1 MHCTRCDCQD
11 PKYFVV
17 IRGLTI
23 CRRCISYNGN
33 EGNVLSVGNEI
44 EIDLP
49 FELTPSQQIASHRI
63 ADTVQKRDVLVKAV
77 CGAGKTELVM
87 ETIRRF
93 LTEGKTI
100 GVAIARRQVVLQLS
114 ERFRQAFP
122 GVQVSEVC
130 EGHTKQL
137 SGQLI
142 VCTTHQL
149 FRFPNA
155 FDCLIL
161 DEPDAFPF
169 KGNDVLHG
177 FSRIAC
183 RGTFIYLSA
192 TPDRELLMKVKKN
205 ECELVEINQRPHG
218 AALPVPRLIQIP
230 KLFHRLILMTWM
242 RRTRTP
248 QLIFVPT
255 IDQAERLA
263 KFFRLKSVTS
273 HSEDI
278 EETLRQFT
286 TGNLKRLICT
296 TVLERG
302 LTFAHVQV
310 AVMSAD
316 HIVFDASSLTQ
327 ISGRVGRSMDDPSGE
342 VLFLFDAKTKGI
354 RRCINDIK
362 KANASA

>member
-1 MHCTRCDCQD
+1 MHCTRCDCRD

-17 IRGLTI
+17 IRGTTI

-33 EGNVLSVGNEI
+33 EGNVLSVGQEVK
-44 EIDLP
+44 IDLP
-49 FELTPSQQIASHRI
+49 FELTSSQQIASMKIAEAAHR
-63 ADTVQKRDVLVKAV
+63 RDVLVKAV

-93 LTEGKTI
+93 LAEGKTI

-114 ERFRQAFP
+114 DRFRHAFP

-130 EGHTKQL
+130 EGHTMQL

-161 DEPDAFPF
+161 DEPDAFPY

-177 FSRIAC
+177 FAQIAC

-205 ECELVEINQRPHG
+205 ECELVEINRRPHG
-218 AALPVPRLIQIP
+218 SSLPVPRLVQVP
-230 KLFHRLILMTWM
+230 KLLHKFILMVWM
-242 RRTRTP
+242 HRTRTP

-255 IDQAERLA
+255 IDQAEHLA
-263 KFFRLKSVTS
+263 KLFRLKSVTS

-278 EETLRQFT
+278 EETLRQFI
-286 TGNLKRLICT
+286 TGDLKRLICT

-316 HIVFDASSLTQ
+316 HVVFDASSLTQ
-327 ISGRVGRSMDDPSGE
+327 ISGRVGRSMDDPGGE
-342 VLFLFDAKTKGI
+342 VLFLFDSKTKGI
-354 RRCINDIK
+354 LRCINDIK
-362 KANASA
+362 KANTTV

>member
-1 MHCTRCDCQD
+1 MHCPRCDCQD

-17 IRGLTI
+17 IRGTTI

-33 EGNVLSVGNEI
+33 EGNVLSVGVDI

-49 FELTPSQQIASHRI
+49 FELTLSQQIASQRI
-63 ADTVQKRDVLVKAV
+63 AEVAHERDILVKAV

-93 LTEGKTI
+93 LSEGKTI

-114 ERFRQAFP
+114 QRFRQAFP

-130 EGHTKQL
+130 EGHTTQL

-149 FRFPNA
+149 FRFPHA

-169 KGNDVLHG
+169 KGNEVLHG
-177 FSRIAC
+177 FSRMAC

-192 TPDRELLMKVKKN
+192 TPDSDLLSKVKKK
-205 ECELVEINQRPHG
+205 ECELIEINHRPHG
-218 AALPVPRLIQIP
+218 ARLPVPRLVQVP
-230 KLFHRLILMTWM
+230 KLLHNLILVAWM

-263 KFFRLKSVTS
+263 KLFRIKAVTS
-273 HSEDI
+273 HSADI
-278 EETLRQFT
+278 DETLRQFVE
-286 TGNLKRLICT
+286 GRLKRLICT

-316 HIVFDASSLTQ
+316 HVVFDASSLTQ
-327 ISGRVGRSMDDPSGE
+327 ISGRVGRSMDDPKGD
-342 VLFLFDAKTKGI
+342 VLFLFNTKTKGI
-354 RRCINDIK
+354 QRCITDIK
-362 KANASA
+362 KANASV